1 MKTSHLHALACTKTV
16 TEILQNCRLKIT
28 ASGIWPTQ
36 THQIKKSKKFSIGNV
51 VLESR
56 FSGIYFKLSELRALA
71 RTKPVTDLDTF
82 FSIFAKSAFQDGP
95 DLVGVRQS
103 KVEYRLRSPLAFG
116 QINFDSVAN
125 IQDFQWLKS
134 AFITFLFNWYFK
146 FSDGWF
152 SDGVFGPTLNSTQG
166 CLFHTEI
173 DCDLPKDKDGKQCS
187 FFPKFSTIRLCVFE
201 IVGSDL
207 SIKRNHSFD
216 WINPFRFEISWA
228 LSTISFRETAP
239 WLNKT
244 VWSRVFYSFQLDG
257 SKTSNETNQISKFP
271 WMWSNQSKKSKVD
284 LNRSWSQ
291 TILDLM
297 HSFKIGRRSPWTH
310 AGKTLS

>member
-1 MKTSHLHALACTKTV
+1 MYTLGTV
-16 TEILQNCRLKIT
+16 WMT
-28 ASGIWPTQ
+28 
-36 THQIKKSKKFSIGNV
+36 
-51 VLESR
+51 
-56 FSGIYFKLSELRALA
+56 
-71 RTKPVTDLDTF
+71 
-82 FSIFAKSAFQDGP
+82 
-95 DLVGVRQS
+95 

-187 FFPKFSTIRLCVFE
+187 FFPKFSTIRLCVIE

-244 VWSRVFYSFQLDG
+244 VWSRVFFFPTRWL
-257 SKTSNETNQISKFP
+257 KNQQRDKP
-271 WMWSNQSKKSKVD
+271 N
-284 LNRSWSQ
+284 
-291 TILDLM
+291 
-297 HSFKIGRRSPWTH
+297 FKIPLDVKQPVEEEQGRSQSILIANDTRP
-310 AGKTLS
+310 